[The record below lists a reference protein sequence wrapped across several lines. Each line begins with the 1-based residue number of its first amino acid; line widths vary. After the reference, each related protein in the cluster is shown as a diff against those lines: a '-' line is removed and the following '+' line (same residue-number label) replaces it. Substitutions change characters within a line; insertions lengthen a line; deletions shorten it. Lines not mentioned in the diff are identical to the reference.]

1 MALSGWQFMLGGA
14 IMAAAGFAFGGRLH
28 PSGLSAI
35 AVLVYLAA
43 LSAIAYTVWSVL
55 LKYNP
60 VSRIAPF
67 MFLQPIFGVML
78 SLILYGGENVP
89 LLRYGAALVLVC
101 LSIVIVG
108 KGQQVKHE

>member
-1 MALSGWQFMLGGA
+1 MALDSVTPILPCSIRSVVSVWA
-14 IMAAAGFAFGGRLH
+14 
-28 PSGLSAI
+28 SC
-35 AVLVYLAA
+35 LAA

-67 MFLQPIFGVML
+67 MFLQPIFGVTL
-78 SLILYGGENVP
+78 SLLLYGGEMGDLP
-89 LLRYGAALVLVC
+89 RYAAALALVC

-108 KGQQVKHE
+108 KGQCRG

>member
-1 MALSGWQFMLGGA
+1 MLGGA
-14 IMAAAGFAFGGRLH
+14 IMAIAGLLFGGRLH
-28 PSGLSAI
+28 PTGVGSV
-35 AVLVYLAA
+35 AVLLYLAA
-43 LSAIAYTVWSVL
+43 LSAVAYTLWSVL

-78 SLILYGGENVP
+78 SLILYGGSELP

-108 KGQQVKHE
+108 KGQQVRHE